1 MAKGMFKQETATV
14 ITITSQKTAYT
25 KLCGSGS
32 IWHLRTKPF
41 QVFKSFYNLQNLNI
55 FVRKHWA

>member
-1 MAKGMFKQETATV
+1 MILARCCLVATFMAKGTFKQETATV

-32 IWHLRTKPF
+32 I
-41 QVFKSFYNLQNLNI
+41 
-55 FVRKHWA
+55 